1 MNNIKKLISKET
13 ILYIIF
19 GVLTTIVNLISYY
32 LFSNIISINYLISNT
47 ISWIISVSFAYI
59 TNKFY
64 VFNSK
69 DKSKDII
76 IKEFIKFVNC
86 RLTSGIIEMILLFLL
101 VDIIKVNDVISKL
114 VIGVIVVILNFIFSK
129 LFVFKKL
136 NQLNNWNEKEKGGLI
151 SWRQ

>member
-1 MNNIKKLISKET
+1 MRNIKKIINTQT
-13 ILYIIF
+13 ILYVIF
-19 GVLTTIVNLISYY
+19 GILTTIVNLISYY
-32 LFSNIISINYLISNT
+32 FFSNIMSINYLISNM
-47 ISWIISVSFAYI
+47 ISWIISVLFAYI

-69 DKSKDII
+69 DTSKDII

-101 VDIIKVNDVISKL
+101 VDMLAVNDIISKL

-129 LFVFKKL
+129 LFVFKK
-136 NQLNNWNEKEKGGLI
+136 QVI
-151 SWRQ
+151 

>member
-1 MNNIKKLISKET
+1 MRNIKKIINTQT
-13 ILYIIF
+13 ILYVIF
-19 GVLTTIVNLISYY
+19 GILTTIVNLISYY
-32 LFSNIISINYLISNT
+32 FFSNIMSINYLISNM
-47 ISWIISVSFAYI
+47 ISWIISVLFAYI

-136 NQLNNWNEKEKGGLI
+136 NQLNN
-151 SWRQ
+151 

>member
-1 MNNIKKLISKET
+1 MRNIKKIINTQT
-13 ILYIIF
+13 ILYVIF
-19 GVLTTIVNLISYY
+19 GMLTTIVNLISYY
-32 LFSNIISINYLISNT
+32 FFSNIMSINYLISNM
-47 ISWIISVSFAYI
+47 ISWIISVLFAYI

-69 DKSKDII
+69 DTSKDII

-101 VDIIKVNDVISKL
+101 VDMLAVNDIISKL

-129 LFVFKKL
+129 LFVFKK
-136 NQLNNWNEKEKGGLI
+136 QVI
-151 SWRQ
+151 